1 MTRRAFAL
9 ALLLVPACG
18 WHAGL
23 VPPGGS
29 KSIGIEIFE
38 TQREVFER
46 GLEPLLSEELSKA
59 VVEFVGAPLA
69 TPGRAD
75 VVVRGRILAY
85 RRRAGIRNTENELI
99 ETGVFVL
106 ASAELVDRRS
116 GKVLVPTQE
125 AHNWSGYAL
134 DLPVENEENAR
145 QRALRYVAQT
155 LVFELFTPPA
165 GDAAPAEAAE
175 GSPQVP

>member
-1 MTRRAFAL
+1 MTRRTFPL
-9 ALLLVPACG
+9 ALLVVLGCG

-23 VPPGGS
+23 VPPDGS
-29 KSIGIEIFE
+29 HSVGVEIFE
-38 TQREVFER
+38 TRREVLER

-75 VVVRGRILAY
+75 VVVRGRILEY
-85 RRRAGIRNTENELI
+85 RRRAGIRNTQNELV
-99 ETGVFVL
+99 ETGVFIL

-116 GKVLVPTQE
+116 GKVLVPTRE
-125 AHNWSGYAL
+125 AHNWTGYAL
-134 DLPVENEENAR
+134 DRPVENEDDAR

-155 LVFELFTPPA
+155 LVFDLFTAPEGA
-165 GDAAPAEAAE
+165 AAPVEPVEGAAQT
-175 GSPQVP
+175 P